1 MNSLS
6 DWLQTPPGQYLLAW
20 EQAQLNVSVADIF
33 GFHGLQLGLPEIN
46 ALAANRMPHRWLA
59 LDAPSEVKP
68 NLYCDLAAL
77 PFSEASL
84 DLVVMP
90 HTLELTADPH
100 AALREAARV
109 LVPEGRLV
117 ITCFNP
123 NSLWGLRQSLSMG
136 LSKWGLSE
144 PFVPVTG
151 EWLGT
156 WRLRDWLHL
165 LSFEVES
172 TDLGGYRL
180 PISRQGWLDNTAYLD
195 AWGRRGWPIFGA
207 VYCMVAVKKVHGMRL
222 MGPAW
227 KKSVRVPSSTRATG
241 LPAARQE
248 SGHSNLNL

>member
-6 DWLQTPPGQYLLAW
+6 DWLQTPAGQYLLAW

-33 GFHGLQLGLPEIN
+33 GFHGLQLGLPEID

-109 LVPEGRLV
+109 LVPEGR
-117 ITCFNP
+117 
-123 NSLWGLRQSLSMG
+123 
-136 LSKWGLSE
+136 
-144 PFVPVTG
+144 
-151 EWLGT
+151 
-156 WRLRDWLHL
+156 
-165 LSFEVES
+165 
-172 TDLGGYRL
+172 
-180 PISRQGWLDNTAYLD
+180 
-195 AWGRRGWPIFGA
+195 
-207 VYCMVAVKKVHGMRL
+207 
-222 MGPAW
+222 
-227 KKSVRVPSSTRATG
+227 
-241 LPAARQE
+241 
-248 SGHSNLNL
+248 